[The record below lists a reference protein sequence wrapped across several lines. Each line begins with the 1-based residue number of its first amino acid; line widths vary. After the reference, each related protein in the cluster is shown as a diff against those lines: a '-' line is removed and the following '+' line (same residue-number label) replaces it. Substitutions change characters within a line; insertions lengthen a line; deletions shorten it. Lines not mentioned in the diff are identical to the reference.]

1 VEKREKTKTKI
12 LTFVIVMG
20 LNIVLPISAALH
32 IFNKLPSLNGAFEI
46 VKSQFLILHSSS
58 K

>member
-1 VEKREKTKTKI
+1 
-12 LTFVIVMG
+12 MG